1 MMEKLPKFCPMG
13 RLSDLASRADAD
25 LIAYTV
31 GAGFA
36 ADYAI
41 KRYASRAAL
50 EAFCRDGSK
59 HHALVKRRVSASML
73 VNRNVERALT

>member
-1 MMEKLPKFCPMG
+1 MEKLPKFCSMG

-31 GAGFA
+31 GAAGFA

-41 KRYASRAAL
+41 KRYTSRAAL
-50 EAFCRDGSK
+50 EAFCKDGSK

-73 VNRNVERALT
+73 ANRNVERAQ